1 MKKTILA
8 VTFVFLAATIA
19 AAQSIERVSF
29 PGYNDHFLNNGFL
42 DMSRF
47 SMKQSFSMSYLSTGK
62 GSLVSNLY
70 RNSMS
75 YKISDQLQ
83 FSFDLAYRFTPSQ
96 FNSIGPLQSAKTN
109 HGIFIPSFGMKYQPS
124 KNLLIELQYNQ
135 ADPYY
140 YGLYP
145 WNRQF

>member
-1 MKKTILA
+1 MKKITA
-8 VTFVFLAATIA
+8 VVALVCLAAGIA
-19 AAQSIERVSF
+19 ASQTAPGVSF
-29 PGYNDHFLNNGFL
+29 PSYNNNFFGNNFL

-47 SMKQSFSMSYLSTGK
+47 SIKQSFSLSYLSTGQ
-62 GSLVSNLY
+62 GSLISNLY

-83 FSFDLAYRFTPSQ
+83 FSFDLAYRFTPGQ
-96 FNSIGPLQSAKTN
+96 FNSIGTLQSAKTN
-109 HGIFIPSFGMKYQPS
+109 QGIFIPSFGMRYQPS

>member
-1 MKKTILA
+1 MKKIAIIVVLVSLTTGIALSQTTSGVA
-8 VTFVFLAATIA
+8 FPNYNNNFL
-19 AAQSIERVSF
+19 
-29 PGYNDHFLNNGFL
+29 GNNFL

-96 FNSIGPLQSAKTN
+96 LNNIGTMQSAKN
-109 HGIFIPSFGMKYQPS
+109 NQGVFIPSFGMKYQPS

-145 WNRQF
+145 WSRQF

>member
-1 MKKTILA
+1 MVA
-8 VTFVFLAATIA
+8 VLIGLTTGIA
-19 AAQSIERVSF
+19 LSQTTPGVAF
-29 PGYNDHFLNNGFL
+29 PNYNNNFFGNNIL

-96 FNSIGPLQSAKTN
+96 LNSIGTIQSVKN
-109 HGIFIPSFGMKYQPS
+109 NQGVFIPSFGMKYQPS

-140 YGLYP
+140 YGIYP
-145 WNRQF
+145 WSRQF